1 MNRLQLRLN
10 ARKADSD
17 RELRKR
23 TVTAMRSPP
32 VQTIRV
38 PAMCLHSTH
47 HPQVCPK
54 RQRDLTQRKPAD
66 LVPLAL
72 SAHVQPGVRRA
83 ASIARNAE
91 RSDHASASSSV
102 SITEAMTNVGLA
114 WIGQLIGHK
123 IEGKKR
129 AFLHDLVLWLIGP
142 AWLMSKIYAKIGQ
155 RYRVCPAAIRGG
167 AVANAVFAPCAPDS
181 SDRASCA

>member
-1 MNRLQLRLN
+1 M
-10 ARKADSD
+10 
-17 RELRKR
+17 ELHRR
-23 TVTAMRSPP
+23 Y
-32 VQTIRV
+32 
-38 PAMCLHSTH
+38 

-54 RQRDLTQRKPAD
+54 RQRDFAQRKTAD

-72 SAHVQPGVRRA
+72 SAHVQPSVTRA

-91 RSDHASASSSV
+91 RYDHASDRSRV
-102 SITEAMTNVGLA
+102 SITKAMTNVGLA

-129 AFLHDLVLWLIGP
+129 AFLHDLVFLLIGS

-155 RYRVCPAAIRGG
+155 R
-167 AVANAVFAPCAPDS
+167 F
-181 SDRASCA
+181 

>member
-1 MNRLQLRLN
+1 MN
-10 ARKADSD
+10 ARKAYSD

-23 TVTAMRSPP
+23 TGAAVRSPP

-38 PAMCLHSTH
+38 LARCLHGTH

-54 RQRDLTQRKPAD
+54 RQRDFAQRKAAD

-72 SAHVQPGVRRA
+72 SEHVQPSVTRA
-83 ASIARNAE
+83 AGIARNAP
-91 RSDHASASSSV
+91 RSDHASDSSSV

-129 AFLHDLVLWLIGP
+129 AFLHDLVFLLIGS
-142 AWLMSKIYAKIGQ
+142 AWLMSKLYKKLG
-155 RYRVCPAAIRGG
+155 
-167 AVANAVFAPCAPDS
+167 
-181 SDRASCA
+181 